1 MAVLGKFIAFN
12 AAIALIKETQKES
25 ILNTLYERAK
35 AELLKPK
42 EEQVNIVQDIYR
54 TFTNEEIAK
63 KIAELL
69 KPKDLK
75 AELQIIFQTIE
86 GLHHSCPLNLG
97 DWYFTGNYP
106 TPGGNKVSNKA
117 FVNYMEG
124 KNERAY

>member
-1 MAVLGKFIAFN
+1 M
-12 AAIALIKETQKES
+12 
-25 ILNTLYERAK
+25 
-35 AELLKPK
+35 
-42 EEQVNIVQDIYR
+42 QDIYR

-86 GLHHSCPLNLG
+86 GLHQSCPLNLG